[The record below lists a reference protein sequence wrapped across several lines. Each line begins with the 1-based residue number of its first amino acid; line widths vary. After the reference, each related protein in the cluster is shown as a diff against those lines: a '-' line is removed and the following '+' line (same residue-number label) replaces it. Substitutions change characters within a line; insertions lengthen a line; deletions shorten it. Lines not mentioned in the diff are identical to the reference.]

1 MLAEGRGRVSRT
13 LRQHVANAEEIMSIL
28 GVKTLRKHVEEADR

>member
-1 MLAEGRGRVSRT
+1 MKS

-28 GVKTLRKHVEEADR
+28 GVKTPRKHVEEAER